1 MFPTILDVSPWCGGS
16 INKEASESDDRI
28 DAWEMNP
35 AKSMLSSFME
45 TKSNDQYT
53 LQAVITHYGR
63 HENGHYICYRKTPG
77 SDQWWRISDEDVWRV
92 SEDEVKAQGGV
103 FMLFYERE
111 GLQDKTREDRE
122 PVSDKQED
130 VASEAEEHE
139 GQNHDQRQL
148 QAVPN
153 IAKVASAAQ
162 AEERIEMLDID

>member
-1 MFPTILDVSPWCGGS
+1 
-16 INKEASESDDRI
+16 
-28 DAWEMNP
+28 
-35 AKSMLSSFME
+35 
-45 TKSNDQYT
+45 
-53 LQAVITHYGR
+53 
-63 HENGHYICYRKTPG
+63 
-77 SDQWWRISDEDVWRV
+77 
-92 SEDEVKAQGGV
+92 
-103 FMLFYERE
+103 MLFYERE